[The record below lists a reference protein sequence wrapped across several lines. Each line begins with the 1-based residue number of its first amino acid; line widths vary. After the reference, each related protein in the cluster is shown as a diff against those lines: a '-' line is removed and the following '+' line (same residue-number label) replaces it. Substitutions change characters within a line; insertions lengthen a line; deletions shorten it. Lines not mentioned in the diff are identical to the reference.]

1 MIGPVI
7 ASRRPALRL
16 RVAALALVLLALD
29 SLPFAPVVAAQTSA
43 SLYNVE
49 VVVFR
54 MNGPRE
60 GERGAAPLRSAAG
73 ESSNVETGGGIAQ
86 AARFVGPLP
95 AAKLQ
100 LSGARQK
107 LVAAGYRVL
116 AHTGWTQTASSWG
129 SRSGLPIARLG
140 VQAPGLSG
148 EFLLERGA
156 LLHLGMNLTYVTDAG
171 VTHQLSEIRRV
182 RFNEKNYYDHP
193 GVAVIAVVT
202 PAGR

>member
-1 MIGPVI
+1 MSGMTTP
-7 ASRRPALRL
+7 STRSNRPLRA
-16 RVAALALVLLALD
+16 AALALVLLAID
-29 SLPFAPVVAAQTSA
+29 AGSSATVAKAQASA
-43 SLYNVE
+43 TLYNVE

-73 ESSNVETGGGIAQ
+73 ESSSVDSAGAISQ
-86 AARFVGPLP
+86 AARFVGALP

-107 LVAAGYRVL
+107 LAAAGYRVL
-116 AHTGWTQTASSWG
+116 AHAGWTQTASSWG
-129 SRSGLPIARLG
+129 SRSGLPLARLG
-140 VQAPGLSG
+140 IQAPGLSG

-156 LLHLGMNLTYVTDAG
+156 LLHLGMNLSLVTETGA
-171 VTHQLSEIRRV
+171 TQELSEIRRV

-193 GVAVIAVVT
+193 SLAVIAVVT
-202 PAGR
+202 PATR